1 MCNFEFEEF
10 QCLFDR
16 LFYKKFLMDES
27 KDPSLDIRTRLK
39 ITVEGNPLRK
49 VYKGGQLENFEEL
62 LIENYH
68 VVNEVVLDRGPSP
81 YCIQVE
87 IFIDDAYFTTQVGDG

>member
-10 QCLFDR
+10 PKLFSR
-16 LFYKKFLMDES
+16 LFYCNFLQDEK

-39 ITVEGNPLRK
+39 ISVEGNPVRK
-49 VYKGGQLENFEEL
+49 VYKGGQLENFEE
-62 LIENYH
+62 IEIKNYH

-87 IFIDDAYFTTQVGDG
+87 IFIDDSYFTTCVGDG

>member
-16 LFYKKFLMDES
+16 LFYNKFLMDEK

-49 VYKGGQLENFEEL
+49 VYKGGQLANFEEL

-87 IFIDDAYFTTQVGDG
+87 IFIDDTYFTTQVGDG